1 MKLDA
6 NSGDKLTKDEI
17 TPTFGEPYGELP
29 TPTKTGHT
37 FLGWFTEDNERVTRD
52 TIVSTAGHHTLHAR
66 WEEAP
71 TKFVEIIFG
80 TKSLTE
86 AEVKET
92 IKEYTDGEEF
102 EIVRFEVDGS
112 GEIRVIIKFVDE
124 ERAAAFIEKV
134 IDSSESAANSL
145 FKMIRFASLEFEG
158 LSPLIFHPI
167 LFIYTL
173 L

>member
-1 MKLDA
+1 M
-6 NSGDKLTKDEI
+6 
-17 TPTFGEPYGELP
+17 
-29 TPTKTGHT
+29 
-37 FLGWFTEDNERVTRD
+37 
-52 TIVSTAGHHTLHAR
+52 
-66 WEEAP
+66 
-71 TKFVEIIFG
+71 
-80 TKSLTE
+80 
-86 AEVKET
+86 
-92 IKEYTDGEEF
+92 
-102 EIVRFEVDGS
+102 RFEVDGS